1 MIKKIPDVS
10 GLVIN
15 TILKAKIS
23 EVKNKIPVSSDLVKE
38 TNYDTKISADAEGKF
53 ITISDY
59 NKFLS
64 DIIAAQIKQ
73 KELVNKSDISNLVKS
88 SDLNTQLETLATE
101 WKLKAEQDKIVKLQ
115 THDINYFL
123 GKTFR
128 DDGPQNMFGISE
140 KLIR

>member
-23 EVKNKIPVSSDLVKE
+23 EVKNKTPVSSDLVKE

-115 THDINYFL
+115 SHDINYFL